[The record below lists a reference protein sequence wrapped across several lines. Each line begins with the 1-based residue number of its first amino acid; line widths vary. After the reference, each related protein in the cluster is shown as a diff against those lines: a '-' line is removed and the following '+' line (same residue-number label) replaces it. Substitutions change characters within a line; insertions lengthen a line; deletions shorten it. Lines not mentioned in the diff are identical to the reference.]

1 MIIYY
6 SYTSAWPEPVVRD
19 VIARLPPLR
28 KEKAER
34 HRRFPGR
41 RESAAVALL
50 ALRALRGD
58 GAAGS
63 LSPQW
68 RECPTAELIQ
78 PGDWP
83 RRAAALD
90 WTPAPDGKPF
100 ANGILCPE
108 ANVKNRRY
116 LSLSHTEGA
125 VAAAVA
131 ERPLGVDIQAE
142 QPLRPGFFEG
152 VLHRFAPAER
162 EVLSSLPPEERPAAF
177 YAYWTMKESVMKL
190 CGRGLRLPMDA
201 FCLYPEGEDRYRSC
215 LEGRPLRLFIR
226 RLPGTAADPDG
237 YTLAA
242 AEYAGDPS

>member
-6 SYTSAWPEPVVRD
+6 SYTLFWTEAAVQD
-19 VIARLPPLR
+19 VIAQLPPLR
-28 KEKAER
+28 RKKAER
-34 HRRFPGR
+34 YRQFSGQ
-41 RESAAVALL
+41 RESAAATLL
-50 ALRALRGD
+50 AVRALWED
-58 GAAGS
+58 GVTVP
-63 LSPQW
+63 SPRW
-68 RECPTAELIQ
+68 RECPAAALIQ

-131 ERPLGVDIQAE
+131 GRPLGVDIQAE

-152 VLHRFAPAER
+152 ILRRFSSPEQER
-162 EVLSSLPPEERPAAF
+162 LSALPPEKRTPAF
-177 YAYWTMKESVMKL
+177 YAHWAMKESVMKL
-190 CGRGLRLPMDA
+190 CGQGLRLPMDS
-201 FCLYPEGEDRYRSC
+201 FCLYPEGEGRYRSS
-215 LEGRPLRLFIR
+215 LEGRPLRLFTR
-226 RLPGTAADPDG
+226 RLPGTLAAPDG

-242 AEYAGDPS
+242 AEYAEDLS